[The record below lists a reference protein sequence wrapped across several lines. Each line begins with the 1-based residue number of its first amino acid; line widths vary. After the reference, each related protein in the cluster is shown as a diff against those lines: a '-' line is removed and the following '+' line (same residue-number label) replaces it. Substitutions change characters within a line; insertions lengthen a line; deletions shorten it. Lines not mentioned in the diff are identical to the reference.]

1 MTEAVR
7 QATSKAGNLYH
18 FFEGEKM
25 MAQSTMTKG
34 ASSNSKNGGSTP
46 ANLPLISSLASLDR
60 FFAGSGEPVNNPG
73 MPSEGERGRAASK
86 KSQLEFVAPFEVG
99 PYR

>member
-1 MTEAVR
+1 
-7 QATSKAGNLYH
+7 
-18 FFEGEKM
+18 M
-25 MAQSTMTKG
+25 MAQSTMTKV
-34 ASSNSKNGGSTP
+34 APSNFKNGGATP

-73 MPSEGERGRAASK
+73 IPSEGERGRAGFK
-86 KSQLEFVAPFEVG
+86 KPQLELLAPFEVG

>member
-1 MTEAVR
+1 
-7 QATSKAGNLYH
+7 
-18 FFEGEKM
+18 M
-25 MAQSTMTKG
+25 MAQSTMTKE
-34 ASSNSKNGGSTP
+34 ASANFKNGGATP

-73 MPSEGERGRAASK
+73 MPLEGERGRASSK
-86 KSQLEFVAPFEVG
+86 KSRFEFLAPFEVG

>member
-1 MTEAVR
+1 
-7 QATSKAGNLYH
+7 
-18 FFEGEKM
+18 M

-34 ASSNSKNGGSTP
+34 ASSSFKNGGATA

-60 FFAGSGEPVNNPG
+60 FFAGSGEPVSNPG

-86 KSQLEFVAPFEVG
+86 KSQIESLAPFEVG